1 MVYWR
6 MTQVIAVLPPLLF
19 IFIAIASLSYGNRTD
34 VYNSWYGGSLSI
46 IGSSY
51 TVTSKASGWASDKK
65 YLMWTDQSAVSIP
78 KNNYTLVAALALYG
92 YDNYYKGA
100 MWTTFIFIFLDAG
113 LIWLTWKP
121 FQQFYWIKKA
131 EKDNQTGLEYDD
143 KGCDQYGNNK
153 YGVNCPTEPADT

>member
-1 MVYWR
+1 

-19 IFIAIASLSYGNRTD
+19 IFITIASLSYGTRTE

-51 TVTSKASGWASDKK
+51 TVTSKASWWTSDKK
-65 YLMWTDQSAVSIP
+65 YLMWIDHSAVSIP

-100 MWTTFIFIFLDAG
+100 MWTTLIFIFLDAG

-121 FQQFYWIKKA
+121 FQQFY
-131 EKDNQTGLEYDD
+131 
-143 KGCDQYGNNK
+143 
-153 YGVNCPTEPADT
+153 